1 MSKVIKRDV
10 EATIAQHFLDPRSYV
25 APDGRW
31 VLYGEDWE
39 AQKKAVWI
47 RGEGRCEKIVS
58 SETPMT
64 HAGGQSAL
72 RCRNEMADP
81 HHKLKRS
88 KKRDDRMENLIG
100 LCRWHHD
107 LAHPEKRPQWT
118 AKTKPS
124 ES

>member
-1 MSKVIKRDV
+1 MLKRDP
-10 EATIAQHFLDPRSYV
+10 EATAAQHFLDPRSYV

-39 AQKKAVWI
+39 AQKKAVWE
-47 RGEGRCEKIVS
+47 RGGGRCEKMVDERINWYAFPKARI
-58 SETPMT
+58 E
-64 HAGGQSAL
+64 GE

-107 LAHPEKRPQWT
+107 LAHPEKRPRWT
-118 AKTKPS
+118 KRSA
-124 ES
+124 